1 MFTTLSVP
9 LLFGIFA
16 VIFIAAIIYHTISER
31 KRQTALQQLA
41 ASLNFRFSAHEDRGI
56 AKRFH
61 FLEHFGMGS
70 NRYAQHIFTGESGG
84 EAVSFFEYHYQTSSS
99 DSDGNS
105 KTQHHY
111 FSVFTLSMPRSFPE
125 LVIKPEGFFAKLT
138 QAFGFD
144 DIDFESLEF
153 SKRYQVESRDKKF
166 AYDFCNARM
175 IDYLLNKQNLVV
187 EVEHRTL
194 ALTYRGKFSTHTVR
208 GHLRQLQQIRS
219 LIPSHLFT

>member
-41 ASLNFRFSAHEDRGI
+41 ASLNFRFSAHKDRGLP
-56 AKRFH
+56 KRFH
-61 FLEHFGMGS
+61 FLGHFGMGS
-70 NRYAQHIFTGESGG
+70 NRYAQNIFTGEANG
-84 EAVSFFEYHYQTSSS
+84 EPLSFFEYHYQTTSSGS
-99 DSDGNS
+99 NGTTS
-105 KTQHHY
+105 TQHHY
-111 FSVFTLSMPRSFPE
+111 FTIFTLSLPRSFPE
-125 LVIKPEGFFAKLT
+125 LVIKPEGFFAKLG
-138 QAFGFD
+138 QVLGFD

-153 SKRYQVESRDKKF
+153 SKRYQVKSRSKKF

-175 IDYLLNKQNLVV
+175 IDYLLNKQNLVI

-219 LIPSHLFT
+219 LIPSHLFS